1 MPETEAPQTP
11 EAGETKTF
19 TQAELDAIVGDRL
32 KRQKSQFADY
42 DDLKA
47 RAAKLEEIEKSQQ
60 TETER
65 ITAALADAEK
75 RATDAAT
82 ALRSKTVES
91 VLITAA
97 AGKLADPKD
106 AVLYLGDKLELDE
119 QGQVDPA
126 AVSQLVDGLLSE
138 REYLAAKT
146 SDGRPAVPRPN
157 TAQGT
162 SGTPATTDPATAFG
176 AILTG
181 HLKGS

>member
-1 MPETEAPQTP
+1 MTGPQGSTMPEPEAPQTP

-47 RAAKLEEIEKSQQ
+47 RAAKLDEFEKSQQ

-65 ITAALADAEK
+65 ITQALADAEK

-97 AGKLADPKD
+97 
-106 AVLYLGDKLELDE
+106 
-119 QGQVDPA
+119 
-126 AVSQLVDGLLSE
+126 
-138 REYLAAKT
+138 
-146 SDGRPAVPRPN
+146 
-157 TAQGT
+157 
-162 SGTPATTDPATAFG
+162 
-176 AILTG
+176 
-181 HLKGS
+181 

>member
-1 MPETEAPQTP
+1 MPEQEAPQTA

-47 RAAKLEEIEKSQQ
+47 KAAKLEEFEKSQQ
-60 TETER
+60 TEAEK
-65 ITAALADAEK
+65 AAQARADAEK
-75 RATDAAT
+75 RATDLEA
-82 ALRSKTVES
+82 ALRHKTVES
-91 VLITAA
+91 ALITAA

-119 QGQVDPA
+119 TGQVDPT
-126 AVSQLVDGLLSE
+126 AVAQLVDGLLSE

-162 SGTPATTDPATAFG
+162 SGTPATADPAQQFASILSSRLQG
-176 AILTG
+176 A
-181 HLKGS
+181 